1 MDFFMLFDTLVISF
15 ARYKEY
21 IIWQISF
28 IKFSDVL
35 LAFTCAITSDLNS
48 FWFSSAF
55 AMFI

>member
-28 IKFSDVL
+28 SKFSDVL
-35 LAFTCAITSDLNS
+35 LPFTRAITSDLNS
-48 FWFSSAF
+48 F
-55 AMFI
+55 